1 MSATERHGVATI
13 PPQVGRERP
22 RQNRAML
29 ELFPGGARIEDGRL
43 ALGGVPSTDLAREFG
58 TPLLVYDEATIRAR
72 ARAYRAAAP
81 DAFVA
86 YGTKAFPN
94 VEVLRILAEEG
105 LGADV
110 STLGELR
117 FAQAAGIDGDR
128 LVVHGNNKADDEL
141 AAAAAAGALPGL
153 ASLRGVRR
161 AAAA

>member
-1 MSATERHGVATI
+1 
-13 PPQVGRERP
+13 
-22 RQNRAML
+22 ML
-29 ELFPGGARIEDGRL
+29 ELFPDGARIDHGIL
-43 ALGGVPSTDLAREFG
+43 TLGGVPATDLARDYG

-81 DAFVA
+81 DALIA

-117 FAQAAGIDGDR
+117 FGEAAGIPGEH
-128 LVVHGNNKADDEL
+128 LGNVLRNIRTPLTDPPGNV
-141 AAAAAAGALPGL
+141 AAVLDLCCPG
-153 ASLRGVRR
+153 S
-161 AAAA
+161 